1 MAGARSE
8 KKVAY
13 FERLRNLVANY
24 RKVLV
29 VHANHVGSRQMAEVR
44 LALRGKAYVLMGKN
58 TMIRT
63 CLRGMIDEHPEI
75 KELLPLVK
83 DNVGLV
89 FCSDDAAEVR
99 KLIIGNKVPA
109 PAKQGTIAPCDV
121 IVPAGPT
128 GLDPSQTSFFQALS
142 VSTKIVKAQIEI
154 QSDVNLI
161 HKGDKVTAGQSALL
175 QKLNIKPFSYGLE
188 VLSIYDEGSVYDS
201 SVLDITDEDIIAKF
215 KDAAQNVAAFS
226 REVGLPNQVSAVHI
240 LLEGIKNCMA
250 AVLESDF
257 TFPEMEPVKA
267 ALA

>member
-1 MAGARSE
+1 MVGARSE

-13 FERLRNLVANY
+13 FERLRNLVDNY
-24 RKVLV
+24 QKILI

-44 LALRGKAYVLMGKN
+44 LALRGKAFILMGKN

-63 CLRGMIDEHPEI
+63 CLRSMEDEHPQI
-75 KELLPLVK
+75 KELLPLVR
-83 DNVGLV
+83 DNIGLV
-89 FCSDDAAEVR
+89 FCINDAAEVR
-99 KLIIGNKVPA
+99 KIIISNKVPA
-109 PAKQGTIAPCDV
+109 PAKQGAIAPCDV
-121 IVPAGPT
+121 VVQSGPT
-128 GLDPSQTSFFQALS
+128 GLDPSQTNFFQALS

-154 QSDVNLI
+154 QSSVNLI
-161 HKGDKVTAGQSALL
+161 RKGDKVTAGQSALL

-188 VLSIYDEGSVYDS
+188 VLSIYDDGSVYDS

-215 KDAAQNVAAFS
+215 KSATQNVAAFS

-240 LLEGIKNCMA
+240 LMEGIKNCMA

-257 TFPEMEPVKA
+257 TFPEVEPVKA